1 VPAFVAASFLGR
13 GARFF
18 LVASLIRAGGPA
30 MERRL
35 RTHVEI
41 LGWAFVVILV
51 IAYLLLKE

>member
-1 VPAFVAASFLGR
+1 
-13 GARFF
+13 
-18 LVASLIRAGGPA
+18 